1 MEQIVKLHWSYP
13 SPPSDRVASSSL
25 LMMVDMFV
33 GLVGR
38 LIFAG
43 EIFGFCPL
51 KKKSIKILFI
61 ALLKGDDE

>member
-1 MEQIVKLHWSYP
+1 
-13 SPPSDRVASSSL
+13 
-25 LMMVDMFV
+25 MMVDMFV